1 MLSWKR
7 KAVLLLTTSAV
18 FFSLFWVTAFS
29 AEKVEDREAGK
40 AIISHVVITAP
51 VSMTKCATIADV
63 DITILHKGS
72 KGRVC

>member
-7 KAVLLLTTSAV
+7 KAVFLLTTSAV

-51 VSMTKCATIADV
+51 ASIDLPRKRDP
-63 DITILHKGS
+63 GS
-72 KGRVC
+72 QLVIG